1 MLLGVISI
9 ISPVSLSPVLNCI
22 KSAFPASMGD
32 RPEGTVI
39 CVLSAEPE
47 FCAKLTLALVIP
59 VVLFTVVIFM

>member
-1 MLLGVISI
+1 
-9 ISPVSLSPVLNCI
+9 
-22 KSAFPASMGD
+22 MGD

-59 VVLFTVVIFM
+59 VVLFTVGGLELVTSVKELLPYAFSKENL